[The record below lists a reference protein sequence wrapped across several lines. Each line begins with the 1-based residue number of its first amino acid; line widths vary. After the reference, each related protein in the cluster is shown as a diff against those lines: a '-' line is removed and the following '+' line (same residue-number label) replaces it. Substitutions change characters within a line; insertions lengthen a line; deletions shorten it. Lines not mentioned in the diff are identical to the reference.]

1 MEKVMIVEDDT
12 RLARVVSDY
21 LREHGYAVEVEH
33 HGKVAVQRIL
43 QENPDAVILDVNLND
58 LDGFNVC
65 RQVRGAYPGAIIIL
79 TARSGDIDEVLGL
92 ELGADDY
99 LTKPVRPT
107 VLLARLAV
115 HLRRATASRGL
126 PEEILQVDDLKVYP
140 KRRLV
145 ELRGKPVDLKPA
157 EFDVMLIMARSPG
170 RIITRAELFKQCNP
184 GETYDFKDRSI
195 DLRVCRLRKK
205 LQCDPSQPQL
215 ILSIRGNGYMLVGRA

>member
-79 TARSGDIDEVLGL
+79 TAR
-92 ELGADDY
+92 
-99 LTKPVRPT
+99 
-107 VLLARLAV
+107 
-115 HLRRATASRGL
+115 
-126 PEEILQVDDLKVYP
+126 
-140 KRRLV
+140 
-145 ELRGKPVDLKPA
+145 
-157 EFDVMLIMARSPG
+157 
-170 RIITRAELFKQCNP
+170 
-184 GETYDFKDRSI
+184 
-195 DLRVCRLRKK
+195 
-205 LQCDPSQPQL
+205 
-215 ILSIRGNGYMLVGRA
+215 